1 MHRSARSSTDPI
13 VFEFYTGGSEGTL
26 VSGSATLSPED
37 IRLDSN
43 IPAAPGQEDDTTHYV
58 LEVTNS
64 GGTDW
69 QPADLTR
76 LNDVNVAASPDNDQ
90 VLQYDSTA
98 GEWINATLDVA
109 TTLNSLDDVVAPAP
123 NSGNVL
129 QWNGVRWINAALA
142 AAQSWDDGFT
152 ASEIDNVEALRDAT
166 NPVFTD
172 TDTTYNLNTIRDPD
186 PDVDNVLIRL
196 RDGITNDDVV
206 STVTLSP
213 GTNISFGFVGETI
226 TINAPNF
233 ADSRVYATT
242 ALRNA
247 ADDVIWH
254 RGDLAIVSDDN
265 SYFYT
270 GTDQT
275 TAAATIDDDWEV
287 LVTPTAQLDAM
298 GVLNQLNM
306 NDGTTDIR
314 AELLPNI
321 PDSLLS
327 DNVLTNTSDITELR
341 NVSYRPLLQ
350 TPINNSFL
358 IWNSTDEVW
367 TNSSSTVTDFQSV
380 TVRNLET
387 RLGEIDPGTIPLAM
401 VNGAIDVAG
410 SRAAISLPDTT
421 PDPSGSGSL
430 GYVEST
436 GVLTYTPPDLSSVG
450 GATVDDMAPTNP
462 SEGDLWY
469 YTGGDDEAGNEPG
482 LFVYYDDGTTSN
494 WTSTTSMYTVP
505 AAPTGLTDDTSY
517 NLQVTS
523 GGEASWEPVAD
534 SGGGSSGGGGSA
546 PTGSTFIS
554 SSATVFGST
563 NATIITLTAD
573 ASSNSTFY
581 VVGGTNKL
589 HRTQDATANDAQAR
603 LFVGGIDHIVAGRG
617 TVIFQND
624 TLHTYSGAFNIRDR
638 TNMVWND
645 TEKYFIG
652 RGSTLDQIPASNTRM
667 GTGSGSPTGFAISG
681 VDLHELQAYNGNSRQ
696 VNGGIIEAGG
706 GFDFEVTV
714 TAGQTA
720 FFALTEPTNSNV
732 SAEFYA
738 TRLN

>member
-1 MHRSARSSTDPI
+1 
-13 VFEFYTGGSEGTL
+13 
-26 VSGSATLSPED
+26 
-37 IRLDSN
+37 
-43 IPAAPGQEDDTTHYV
+43 
-58 LEVTNS
+58 
-64 GGTDW
+64 
-69 QPADLTR
+69 
-76 LNDVNVAASPDNDQ
+76 
-90 VLQYDSTA
+90 
-98 GEWINATLDVA
+98 
-109 TTLNSLDDVVAPAP
+109 
-123 NSGNVL
+123 
-129 QWNGVRWINAALA
+129 
-142 AAQSWDDGFT
+142 
-152 ASEIDNVEALRDAT
+152 
-166 NPVFTD
+166 
-172 TDTTYNLNTIRDPD
+172 
-186 PDVDNVLIRL
+186 
-196 RDGITNDDVV
+196 
-206 STVTLSP
+206 
-213 GTNISFGFVGETI
+213 
-226 TINAPNF
+226 
-233 ADSRVYATT
+233 
-242 ALRNA
+242 
-247 ADDVIWH
+247 
-254 RGDLAIVSDDN
+254 
-265 SYFYT
+265 
-270 GTDQT
+270 
-275 TAAATIDDDWEV
+275 
-287 LVTPTAQLDAM
+287 M
-298 GVLNQLNM
+298 GVLTQLNL
-306 NDGTTDIR
+306 NDGTTDIN
-314 AELLPNI
+314 ANLLPNI
-321 PDSLLS
+321 PGSLLPNDLLTDTDGLFDLANARVNPFFS
-327 DNVLTNTSDITELR
+327 LRDHDFLQYNADPDVDMWENVPATQFLGVNTMAASGGGSL
-341 NVSYRPLLQ
+341 SY
-350 TPINNSFL
+350 
-358 IWNSTDEVW
+358 
-367 TNSSSTVTDFQSV
+367 STVRQEFDFAPAVIPTVSGLPTAPTDAA
-380 TVRNLET
+380 RYELEVDSS
-387 RLGEIDPGTIPLAM
+387 GDAEWMEIEA
-401 VNGAIDVAG
+401 
-410 SRAAISLPDTT
+410 
-421 PDPSGSGSL
+421 
-430 GYVEST
+430 
-436 GVLTYTPPDLSSVG
+436 G
-450 GATVDDMAPTNP
+450 GATVSDTAPTDP
-462 SEGDLWY
+462 SAGDLWY

-534 SGGGSSGGGGSA
+534 SGGGSSGGSA

-617 TVIFQND
+617 TVVFQNN

-681 VDLHELQAYNGNSRQ
+681 TTLHELQAYNGNSRQ